1 MNEAQRKA
9 ADKLLKKVRD
19 ALCNYECRMP
29 ALLGVKNLSRSDYEI
44 LEDWLSN
51 ESFRSSAVILGR
63 EVVEVIRKAGLA
75 GLIAK

>member
-9 ADKLLKKVRD
+9 ADRLLKKVRA
-19 ALCNYECRMP
+19 ALRNCECRMP
-29 ALLGVKNLSRSDYEI
+29 ALLGVRNLSRADYEI

-63 EVVEVIRKAGLA
+63 EVVEVIRKAGLE